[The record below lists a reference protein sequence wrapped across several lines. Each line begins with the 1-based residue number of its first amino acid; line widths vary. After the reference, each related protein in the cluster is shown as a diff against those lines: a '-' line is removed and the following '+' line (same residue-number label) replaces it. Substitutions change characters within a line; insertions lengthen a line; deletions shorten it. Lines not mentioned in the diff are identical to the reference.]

1 MYSPKIA
8 EDLIPVLYRVGK
20 KEGKPMTHVVD
31 SLLRETLLERYSA
44 EFVEPKVVDER
55 RKKYQD

>member
-20 KEGKPMTHVVD
+20 KERRPMTHVVD
-31 SLLRETLLERYSA
+31 SLLRETLLNRYSA
-44 EFVEPKVVDER
+44 EFEEPMVVDER